1 MRTRKRE
8 ALRVVEHAALS
19 DVGRQ
24 REGNEDS
31 MLEKSPLFVV
41 ADGMGGAQA
50 GEIASGTTVET
61 LSELTADGIDFH
73 ELVEGV
79 KEANRR
85 IWTMAKED
93 SSRSGMGTTVSAAL
107 VHGGKISIAHVG
119 DSRAY
124 RLREGEIAQLTDD
137 HSLVAELER
146 HGKITAAEARVHPQ
160 RSMIL
165 RALGIGEEVEVDTYC
180 FEAADGDVF
189 LLCSD
194 GLSGVVHDAVI
205 GEILEN
211 TNTLAD
217 AAEALIDMANVSGG
231 PDNIT
236 TVLFRIGLSKK

>member
-1 MRTRKRE
+1 M
-8 ALRVVEHAALS
+8 VEHAALS

-31 MLEKSPLFVV
+31 MLVQPPLFVV

-50 GEIASGTTVET
+50 GEVASGIAVDT
-61 LSELTADGIDFH
+61 LADVPAEPDNAEDALVAAITDANGRIHDKATEDRELA
-73 ELVEGV
+73 
-79 KEANRR
+79 
-85 IWTMAKED
+85 
-93 SSRSGMGTTVSAAL
+93 GMGTTLTATL
-107 VHGGKISIAHVG
+107 VHDGKVTIGHVG

-124 RLREGEIAQLTDD
+124 RYRDGEFAQLTDD

-146 HGKITAAEARVHPQ
+146 HGKLTAAEARVHPQ

-180 FEAADGDVF
+180 FEGAEGDVF

-194 GLSGVVHDAVI
+194 GLAGVVHDEVI
-205 GEILEN
+205 SEVLRTTDSLE
-211 TNTLAD
+211 LA
-217 AAEALIDMANVSGG
+217 AQELIDLANLSGG

-236 TVLFRIGLSKK
+236 TVLFRLGT

>member
-1 MRTRKRE
+1 MRLRKKSS
-8 ALRVVEHAALS
+8 LRVVEHAQLS

-31 MLEKSPLFVV
+31 MLVDPPLFVV

-50 GEIASGTTVET
+50 GEVASGLAVQTLGEMPPDDGNVEE
-61 LSELTADGIDFH
+61 ELI
-73 ELVEGV
+73 
-79 KEANRR
+79 EAIVQANGR
-85 IWTMAKED
+85 IHDKAQDDKALA
-93 SSRSGMGTTVSAAL
+93 GMGTTLTAAF
-107 VHGGKISIAHVG
+107 VHEGKVTFGHVG

-124 RLREGEIAQLTDD
+124 RYRSGELAQLTDD

-146 HGKITAAEARVHPQ
+146 HGKLTAAEARVHPQ

-165 RALGIGEEVEVDTYC
+165 RALGIGAEVEVDTYC
-180 FEAADGDVF
+180 FVGEPGDVF

-205 GEILEN
+205 AEVLEGCD
-211 TNTLAD
+211 TLEA
-217 AAEALIDMANVSGG
+217 AAEKLIELANLSGG

-236 TVLFRIGLSKK
+236 TVLFRLGT